1 MKTEKGTKAL
11 IELSDVM
18 ICASNDFHCLHFN
31 VTGTDFDTLHRKI
44 LKKYYEQA
52 ADDYDELAEKARCY
66 GATIP
71 NASQAAERIGYNVP
85 ESNITDRDTTV
96 SETQKVLDLI
106 LEQML
111 IVYRYFNRI
120 EDCPVAVGIANYLQT
135 RLEYW
140 SKEATYFNKSRGKNE
155 RV

>member
-52 ADDYDELAEKARCY
+52 ADDYDELAE
-66 GATIP
+66 
-71 NASQAAERIGYNVP
+71 
-85 ESNITDRDTTV
+85 
-96 SETQKVLDLI
+96 
-106 LEQML
+106 
-111 IVYRYFNRI
+111 
-120 EDCPVAVGIANYLQT
+120 
-135 RLEYW
+135 
-140 SKEATYFNKSRGKNE
+140 
-155 RV
+155 